1 MKAAGAKAATAAEKK
16 YRGYKG
22 WKTEVQTS
30 RFFLLDW
37 VRRAY
42 RRFIICLTG
51 LIFIFLLRVL
61 NKTKVHNYKTLEK
74 LMLERDEG
82 VGLFTYSNHHSMLDD
97 PGLPAL
103 FMPWHSMP
111 WRKMR
116 WNLCNTDMYFVHPVL
131 THIFRLGKGM
141 PVSRFEGP
149 EQRYMR
155 DFTEKLNNK
164 DWCHIFAEGKIV
176 QPWRFER
183 DEPHLGEF
191 RIGPAKVLTHQDK
204 APICLPMYHIGMHN
218 VYPERQLKPK
228 KGQKKAR
235 GASTP
240 ISAIP
245 RIGNQID
252 IFVGEPFS
260 VEPWIERVKA
270 LGAQGVTWEN
280 DAAYKEI
287 QEDLTNHLRER
298 LLEVEAQARPYL
310 YGGSGKGKK
319 ARKGRK

>member
-1 MKAAGAKAATAAEKK
+1 M
-16 YRGYKG
+16 
-22 WKTEVQTS
+22 
-30 RFFLLDW
+30 
-37 VRRAY
+37 
-42 RRFIICLTG
+42 ICCIL
-51 LIFIFLLRVL
+51 
-61 NKTKVHNYKTLEK
+61 
-74 LMLERDEG
+74 
-82 VGLFTYSNHHSMLDD
+82 HS
-97 PGLPAL
+97 PP
-103 FMPWHSMP
+103 
-111 WRKMR
+111 
-116 WNLCNTDMYFVHPVL
+116 
-131 THIFRLGKGM
+131 
-141 PVSRFEGP
+141 
-149 EQRYMR
+149 Q
-155 DFTEKLNNK
+155 
-164 DWCHIFAEGKIV
+164 
-176 QPWRFER
+176 
-183 DEPHLGEF
+183 
-191 RIGPAKVLTHQDK
+191 
-204 APICLPMYHIGMHN
+204 
-218 VYPERQLKPK
+218 
-228 KGQKKAR
+228 GQKKAR